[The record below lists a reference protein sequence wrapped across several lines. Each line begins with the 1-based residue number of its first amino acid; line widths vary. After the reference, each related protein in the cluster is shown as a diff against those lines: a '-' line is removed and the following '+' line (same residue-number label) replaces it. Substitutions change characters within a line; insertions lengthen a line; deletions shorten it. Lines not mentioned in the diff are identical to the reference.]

1 VPKDERRKASQK
13 QEKGVAKRQGA
24 KLHKGSG
31 SGFRR
36 MDMHTD
42 THLIECKTV
51 LSGNKQ
57 ITIKAEDLR
66 LLSYHAA
73 LADVIPGLHVE
84 VDGLR
89 WIMVPEADFKP

>member
-1 VPKDERRKASQK
+1 MPSDERKKAADA
-13 QEKGVAKRQGA
+13 QERGLAERVGA

-31 SGFRR
+31 SGKRR

-51 LSGNKQ
+51 LGDAKS
-57 ITIKAEDLR
+57 ITIKGEDLD

-73 LADVIPGLHVE
+73 LEDKVPALHIE
-84 VDGLR
+84 IGGRR
-89 WIMVPEADFKP
+89 WVLVPEDEHDL